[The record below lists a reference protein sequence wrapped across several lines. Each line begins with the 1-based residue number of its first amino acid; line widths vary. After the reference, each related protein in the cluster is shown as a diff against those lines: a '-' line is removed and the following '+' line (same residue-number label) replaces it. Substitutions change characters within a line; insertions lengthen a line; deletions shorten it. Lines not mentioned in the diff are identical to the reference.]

1 VAVLFN
7 PKMEESMMKNNKKHS
22 WLIVFFI
29 GALIFSSC
37 SHQQPLIIG
46 FSAGLTGSA
55 SEMGVNGRNG
65 LMMAVE
71 EINAG
76 GGVNGRLVEVRIKD
90 DQNNQETALAVDQ
103 ELYDEGVSF
112 IIGHMTSNMAKLS
125 LPFVNEN
132 NLLMIS
138 PTMSSYELVDQDD
151 HFISVVSS
159 NDVEARFLVE
169 NILENGGKQIAV
181 IYESQNKV
189 YTGTIKDLI
198 AADLVKNGGRI
209 VYEESFQSGSS
220 PEYLEISNRVLNS
233 NPDTILILGSSFDS
247 AMFSQ
252 QFYKAGKK
260 VPIYLSLWAMNNDLI
275 LQGGNSVEGVYIPS
289 LLDTDSQN
297 PAYLNFRESYR
308 NKYGAEPTFAAIY
321 AYEAA
326 MILFN
331 AMETEKSLEPET
343 IKAAIIK
350 KETHQGLQDKI
361 IIDQY
366 GDASRTLYHY
376 IIQDGQIKKVD

>member
-1 VAVLFN
+1 
-7 PKMEESMMKNNKKHS
+7 MMKNNKKHS

-90 DQNNQETALAVDQ
+90 DQNNQETALAVEQ
-103 ELYDEGVSF
+103 ELYDEGVLF

-159 NDVEARFLVE
+159 NEVEAKFLVE

-181 IYESQNKV
+181 IYESQNKA

-209 VYEESFQSGSS
+209 IYEESFQSGSS

-252 QFYKAGKK
+252 QFYKAGKH

-297 PAYLNFRESYR
+297 PAYLNFRESYL

-326 MILFN
+326 MILFD

-376 IIQDGQIKKVD
+376 IIQDGQFKKVD

>member
-1 VAVLFN
+1 
-7 PKMEESMMKNNKKHS
+7 MKNNKKHS

-297 PAYLNFRESYR
+297 PAYLNFRESYL

-376 IIQDGQIKKVD
+376 IIQDGQFKKVD

>member
-1 VAVLFN
+1 
-7 PKMEESMMKNNKKHS
+7 MMKNNKKHS

-159 NDVEARFLVE
+159 NDVEAKFLVE

-181 IYESQNKV
+181 IYESQNKA

-209 VYEESFQSGSS
+209 IYEESFQSGSN

-252 QFYKAGKK
+252 QFYKAGKQ

-326 MILFN
+326 MILFD

-376 IIQDGQIKKVD
+376 IIQDGQFKKVD